1 MRRSTLGRS
10 GLHVSSL
17 ALGTMQWGGRTDLV
31 EARAMLG
38 AYLDAGGTLVDTAHG
53 YAGGASEEMVGTL
66 VGERGR
72 DAFTLCTKAGIS
84 RSSGSRVVDTSRG
97 TLITQLDT
105 SLGRLGTDHVDLWL
119 VHAWSDAT
127 PLEETLSALEFAAS
141 SGRAR
146 YVGVSNY
153 GGWQLAR
160 ATTLAAQSRVP
171 IIANQVEYSLLERIA
186 EHEIVPAAVSLGVG
200 LMAWAP
206 LAGGVLAGR
215 YRTSTPADS
224 RGASADLGRYVTDR
238 MGPGS
243 QGVVEAI
250 VTAARGLDTT
260 PTAVALA
267 WLRDRT
273 GMSCAV
279 VGSRTEVQLRQ
290 VLDGVDIDIPAQVTR
305 ALDDVSSIS
314 L

>member
-10 GLHVSSL
+10 GLRVSSL

-38 AYLDAGGTLVDTAHG
+38 AYLDAGGSLVDTAHG
-53 YAGGASEEMVGTL
+53 YAGGASEEIVGTL
-66 VGERGR
+66 LGELGR
-72 DAFTLCTKAGIS
+72 DAFSVCTKAGIS
-84 RSSGSRVVDTSRG
+84 RATGARVVDTSRG
-97 TLITQLDT
+97 TLLSQLDT
-105 SLGRLGTDHVDLWL
+105 SLRRLATDHVDLWL
-119 VHAWSDAT
+119 VHAWSDEV
-127 PLEETLSALEFAAS
+127 PLEETLSALEFAVT

-160 ATTLAAQSRVP
+160 AATLAEQSRVP
-171 IIANQVEYSLLERIA
+171 IVADQVEYSLVERVV
-186 EHEIVPAAVSLGVG
+186 EHEVAPAAEALGVG

-243 QGVVEAI
+243 QGIVEA
-250 VTAARGLDTT
+250 VATAARGLDTT
-260 PTAVALA
+260 PTAVALG
-267 WLRDRT
+267 WLRDRA
-273 GMSCAV
+273 GVSCAV
-279 VGSRTEVQLRQ
+279 VGSRTEAQLRQ
-290 VLDGVDIDIPAQVTR
+290 VLGGVDVTIPAEVTR
-305 ALDDVSSIS
+305 ALDDVSAIS

>member
-10 GLHVSSL
+10 GLRVSSL

-38 AYLDAGGTLVDTAHG
+38 AYLDAGGSIVDTAHG
-53 YAGGASEEMVGTL
+53 YAGGASEQIVGTL
-66 VGERGR
+66 LGELGR
-72 DAFTLCTKAGIS
+72 DAFTVCTKAGIS
-84 RSSGSRVVDTSRG
+84 RVSGVRVVDTSRG
-97 TLITQLDT
+97 SLLAQLDT
-105 SLGRLGTDHVDLWL
+105 SLRRLGTDHVDLWL
-119 VHAWSDAT
+119 VHAWSDEV
-127 PLEETLSALEFAAS
+127 PLEETLSALESAVG

-160 ATTLAAQSRVP
+160 ASTLAAQSRVP
-171 IIANQVEYSLLERIA
+171 VIADQVEYSLLDRVA
-186 EHEIVPAAVSLGVG
+186 EHEVAPAGQALGVG

-224 RGASADLGRYVTDR
+224 RGASAELGRYVTDR

-243 QGVVEAI
+243 RGVVEA
-250 VTAARGLDTT
+250 VATAARGLATT
-260 PTAVALA
+260 ATAVALG
-267 WLRDRT
+267 WLRDRP
-273 GMSCAV
+273 GVSCAV

-290 VLDGVDIDIPAQVTR
+290 VLDGADLVIPAEVTK
-305 ALDDVSSIS
+305 ALDEVSAVS